1 MAKREQQTQT
11 DTGPIPV
18 NPANAAVRKQESAG
32 PPAIPI
38 GQMSVL
44 EDLVRQLE
52 ESVRSARHMPL
63 SSSALVDRK
72 EVLDLIELL
81 KRSIPEE
88 IARARAVIRDR
99 DDVVDRARTQA
110 ERVLERAQ
118 TEREQQ
124 LSKTEIVQAA
134 SREADRMVAEAEAVS
149 RRIKAEAESYV
160 EGKLATFEVV
170 LQKTLAA
177 VERGRAR
184 LGGRLEQDEL
194 SSEELDEAHAG
205 PIER

>member
-1 MAKREQQTQT
+1 MAKRNQQTE
-11 DTGPIPV
+11 TGPIPV
-18 NPANAAVRKQESAG
+18 TPAKTAEHNEDAG
-32 PPAIPI
+32 PIAIPI

-44 EDLVRQLE
+44 EDLVHQLE
-52 ESVRSARHMPL
+52 AAIRSARTMPL
-63 SSSALVDRK
+63 SSSALIDRK

-81 KRSIPEE
+81 KRSLPEE

-99 DDVVDRARTQA
+99 DEVVERARTQA

-118 TEREQQ
+118 SEREQQ

-134 SREADRMVAEAEAVS
+134 SREADRMVAEAEAVG

-194 SSEELDEAHAG
+194 SSDELDGAAG
-205 PIER
+205 SPVPR

>member
-1 MAKREQQTQT
+1 
-11 DTGPIPV
+11 
-18 NPANAAVRKQESAG
+18 
-32 PPAIPI
+32 
-38 GQMSVL
+38 
-44 EDLVRQLE
+44 
-52 ESVRSARHMPL
+52 MPL
-63 SSSALVDRK
+63 SSSALIDRK

-99 DDVVDRARTQA
+99 DEVLDRARAQA

-118 TEREQQ
+118 TEREQL
-124 LSKTEIVQAA
+124 LSRTEIVQAA

-184 LGGRLEQDEL
+184 LGGRLEHDQL
-194 SSEELDEAHAG
+194 SSEELGEPDGESLD
-205 PIER
+205 R

>member
-1 MAKREQQTQT
+1 VAKREQQT

-18 NPANAAVRKQESAG
+18 VAPTRTAVRKEETG
-32 PPAIPI
+32 PLAIPI

-52 ESVRSARHMPL
+52 DSIRSARNMPL

-99 DDVVDRARTQA
+99 DEVIERARTQA

-118 TEREQQ
+118 TEREQ
-124 LSKTEIVQAA
+124 LLGRTEIVQAA

-184 LGGRLEQDEL
+184 LGGRLEQDDL
-194 SSEELDEAHAG
+194 SSEELDGAHGGLAD
-205 PIER
+205 R

>member
-1 MAKREQQTQT
+1 VAKREQQT
-11 DTGPIPV
+11 DTGAIPV
-18 NPANAAVRKQESAG
+18 MPTKTAVRKEDSG
-32 PPAIPI
+32 VPAIPI

-52 ESVRSARHMPL
+52 EAIRSARNMPL

-88 IARARAVIRDR
+88 IARARALIRDR
-99 DDVVDRARTQA
+99 DDVVERARSQA

-124 LSKTEIVQAA
+124 LSRTEIVQAA

-194 SSEELDEAHAG
+194 SIEELDGANAG
-205 PIER
+205 PIDR